1 MLRPKQTIHQDL
13 FNVSLLTF
21 ETPETPGD
29 YAVGTLVVAVFEAAP
44 FPFLGIFGSSGE
56 SCCCCCSWNCI
67 RLGLGQLGDH
77 HEIPMTRKTLDLLGS
92 TVVAGYQLFF

>member
-44 FPFLGIFGSSGE
+44 FPFEF
-56 SCCCCCSWNCI
+56 
-67 RLGLGQLGDH
+67 
-77 HEIPMTRKTLDLLGS
+77 
-92 TVVAGYQLFF
+92 